1 MLHPVQNDR
10 GLALQEA
17 LDAFSDEFVQVLE
30 AQRSE
35 QQSAQDREAL

>member
-1 MLHPVQNDR
+1 LRVATPD
-10 GLALQEA
+10 ALDA